1 METVGGPEE
10 ATQFIGPIKPEILER
25 ALVEPVEKRE
35 RFVFHVVEVDDGD
48 EDLESLEHRARV
60 VGNEAVRPKLRDS
73 MSGSNQVS
81 VGRGKDVRSSRGR
94 SGPR

>member
-1 METVGGPEE
+1 MEAVGGPCEL
-10 ATQFIGPIKPEILER
+10 AQTTRALDSKVLER

-35 RFVFHVVEVDDGD
+35 RFLFRVVEVDDGD

-60 VGNEAVRPKLRDS
+60 VGNETVRPKLRDS
-73 MSGSNQVS
+73 MSGSNQAR